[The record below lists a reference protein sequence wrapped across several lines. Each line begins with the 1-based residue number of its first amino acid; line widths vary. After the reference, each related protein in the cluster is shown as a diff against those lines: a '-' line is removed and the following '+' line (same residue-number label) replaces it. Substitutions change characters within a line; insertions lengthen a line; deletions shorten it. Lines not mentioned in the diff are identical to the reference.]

1 MIQDFG
7 KRHWLMMIVMT
18 LLTIAVLFGAGF
30 ALEWAAGKVA

>member
-1 MIQDFG
+1 
-7 KRHWLMMIVMT
+7 MMIVMT